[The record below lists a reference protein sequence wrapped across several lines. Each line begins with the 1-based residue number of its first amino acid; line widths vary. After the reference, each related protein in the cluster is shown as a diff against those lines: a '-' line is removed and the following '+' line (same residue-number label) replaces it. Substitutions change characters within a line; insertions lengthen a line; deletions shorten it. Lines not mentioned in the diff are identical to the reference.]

1 MSRRTAESNKA
12 ILTAWNKEKELV
24 QEVKGTREWTSQQQ
38 KDILDKGKAYDEN
51 GIAFQGQHM
60 KSVEKYPEYQG
71 DPGNIQFLTR
81 AEHLEAHD
89 GDWRNPTNWHFNP
102 VTKEKTDFGDGE
114 FIQCEI
120 IQLAD
125 PVNKTQ
131 IKPEIEK
138 EVNVESVSSVS
149 EGQKKAESNKKYE
162 SLHETVPPN
171 NIEDI
176 TKQGFVPKLKSGL
189 KTISKTIIEFPDK
202 HPNAMKAIKGVGLFV
217 ATVAVATVKESSR
230 SGSSNSEYGWSDDDR
245 AEYENSYEDYPADQD
260 TSESSERSS
269 PDEHI
274 VRGHGQRY
282 HYKDGS
288 VKWKDKDP
296 YPRGGN
302 IEE

>member
-12 ILTAWNKEKELV
+12 ILAAWNKEQELV
-24 QEVKGTREWTSQQQ
+24 QEGKGTREWTYQQQ

-51 GIAFQGQHM
+51 GVAFQGQHM
-60 KSVEKYPEYQG
+60 KSVEKYPECQG
-71 DPGNIQFLTR
+71 DSGNIQFLTR
-81 AEHLEAHD
+81 AEHLQAHD
-89 GDWRNPTNWHFNP
+89 GDWRNPTNWHFDP
-102 VTKEKTDFGDGE
+102 VTKVKTDFGDGE

-120 IQLAD
+120 IQLAN
-125 PVNKTQ
+125 PVNKAQ

-138 EVNVESVSSVS
+138 EINQESIS
-149 EGQKKAESNKKYE
+149 EFQKKTESNKKYE

-171 NIEDI
+171 NIETI
-176 TKQGFVPKLKSGL
+176 TKQGFVPKLKGGL
-189 KTISKTIIEFPDK
+189 KTISKTIIEFSDK
-202 HPNAMKAIKGVGLFV
+202 HPNAMKAIKGIGFFV
-217 ATVAVATVKESSR
+217 ATVAVAAVKESSR
-230 SGSSNSEYGWSDDDR
+230 SGSPNSEYGRADDDR
-245 AEYENSYEDYPADQD
+245 AEYEDSYDDYPAVQD
-260 TSESSERSS
+260 SSESLERSS

-302 IEE
+302 FEE

>member
-51 GIAFQGQHM
+51 GIAFQGQNM

>member
-1 MSRRTAESNKA
+1 
-12 ILTAWNKEKELV
+12 
-24 QEVKGTREWTSQQQ
+24 
-38 KDILDKGKAYDEN
+38 
-51 GIAFQGQHM
+51 M

-149 EGQKKAESNKKYE
+149 EVQKKAESNKKYE

-217 ATVAVATVKESSR
+217 ATVAVAAVKESSR

-245 AEYENSYEDYPADQD
+245 VEYENSYEDYPADQD

>member
-12 ILTAWNKEKELV
+12 ILAAWNKEQELV
-24 QEVKGTREWTSQQQ
+24 QEGKGTREWTSHQQ

-51 GIAFQGQHM
+51 GVAFQGQHM

-71 DPGNIQFLTR
+71 DPRNIQFLTR
-81 AEHLEAHD
+81 AEHLEAHY

-102 VTKEKTDFGDGE
+102 VTKEKTNFGDGE

-125 PVNKTQ
+125 PVNKAQ

-138 EVNVESVSSVS
+138 EVNQESVSEV
-149 EGQKKAESNKKYE
+149 QKKAESKKKYE

-176 TKQGFVPKLKSGL
+176 TKRGFVPKLKSGL

-202 HPNAMKAIKGVGLFV
+202 HPNAMKAIKDVGLFV
-217 ATVAVATVKESSR
+217 ASVAVAAVKESSR

-260 TSESSERSS
+260 TSESSKRSS
-269 PDEHI
+269 LDEHI

>member
-12 ILTAWNKEKELV
+12 ILAAWKKEQELV
-24 QEVKGTREWTSQQQ
+24 QEGTGTREWTYQQQ

-51 GIAFQGQHM
+51 GVAFQGQHM
-60 KSVEKYPEYQG
+60 KSVEKYPECQG

-89 GDWRNPTNWHFNP
+89 GDWRNPTNWYFNP
-102 VTKEKTDFGDGE
+102 ITKEKTDFGDGKY
-114 FIQCEI
+114 IPCEI
-120 IQLAD
+120 IQLAE
-125 PVNKTQ
+125 PVNKAQ
-131 IKPEIEK
+131 IKQETEK
-138 EVNVESVSSVS
+138 EVDQESVSVV
-149 EGQKKAESNKKYE
+149 QKKAESNEKYE

-176 TKQGFVPKLKSGL
+176 AKQGFLPKLKSGL

-202 HPNAMKAIKGVGLFV
+202 HPNATKAIKSVGLFV
-217 ATVAVATVKESSR
+217 ATVAVAAVKESSR
-230 SGSSNSEYGWSDDDR
+230 RGSSNSEYGWSDDDR
-245 AEYENSYEDYPADQD
+245 AEYEDSYDDYPADKD

-269 PDEHI
+269 PDAHT

-288 VKWKDKDP
+288 VKWKDKDS

-302 IEE
+302 NEE

>member
-12 ILTAWNKEKELV
+12 IHVAWNKELELV
-24 QEVKGTREWTSQQQ
+24 QEGKGTREWTSQQQ

-51 GIAFQGQHM
+51 GRAFQGQHM

-89 GDWRNPTNWHFNP
+89 GDWRNPTNWYFNT
-102 VTKEKTDFGDGE
+102 VTKEKTDFGHGE

-125 PVNKTQ
+125 PVYKTQ
-131 IKPEIEK
+131 IKPEIDK
-138 EVNVESVSSVS
+138 GFNQESVSGV
-149 EGQKKAESNKKYE
+149 QKKAESNKKYK

-171 NIEDI
+171 NKEDI
-176 TKQGFVPKLKSGL
+176 TKQGFVPKLKSRL
-189 KTISKTIIEFPDK
+189 KTISKTIIEFQDK

-217 ATVAVATVKESSR
+217 VVAAVKESSR
-230 SGSSNSEYGWSDDDR
+230 SGSSNTEYGWSDGNR
-245 AEYENSYEDYPADQD
+245 AEHENSYEDYPADQH
-260 TSESSERSS
+260 TTESSERSS

-288 VKWKDKDP
+288 VKWKDKNP